1 MYIYNITLS
10 IDKSIHNEWLQWIAS
25 HINEVLATGKFSEA
39 RLTQVLVDEEDGA
52 TTYSIQYR
60 AKTREDLDEYYRLF
74 ADKLRAEGLKKFGDK
89 MLAFRTE
96 LKMIKEF
103 YPKGAANSEKNQI

>member
-10 IDKSIHNEWLQWIAS
+10 IDKSIHNEWLQWIEP

-39 RLTQVLVDEEDGA
+39 RLTKVLVNDANEEN
-52 TTYSIQYR
+52 TYSIQYR
-60 AKTREDLDEYYRLF
+60 AKTRKDLDDYYLVF
-74 ADKLRAEGLKKFGDK
+74 ADKLRTDGMQKFGNK

-96 LKMIKEF
+96 LRMIKEF
-103 YPKGAANSEKNQI
+103 YPKEK

>member
-10 IDKSIHNEWLQWIAS
+10 IDKSIHDEWLKWIKS
-25 HINEVLATGKFSEA
+25 HIQDVLATGKFSEA

-52 TTYSIQYR
+52 TTYSIQFR
-60 AKTREDLDEYYRLF
+60 AKSREDLDAYYKDF
-74 ADKLRAEGLKKFGDK
+74 ADKLRREGLLKFGNK

-96 LKMIKEF
+96 LKMIEEF
-103 YPKGAANSEKNQI
+103 YPKNN

>member
-10 IDKSIHNEWLQWIAS
+10 IDKSIHDEWLNWIES
-25 HINEVLATGKFSEA
+25 HIQDVLATGKFSEA

-52 TTYSIQYR
+52 TTYSIQFR
-60 AKTREDLDEYYRLF
+60 AKSREDLDAYYKDF
-74 ADKLRAEGLKKFGDK
+74 AKKLRSEGLLKFGNK

-96 LKMIKEF
+96 LKMIQEF
-103 YPKGAANSEKNQI
+103 YPKDN

>member
-1 MYIYNITLS
+1 MYIYNITLN
-10 IDKSIHNEWLQWIAS
+10 IDKSIHNKWLQWIES

-39 RLTQVLVDEEDGA
+39 RLTQVLVNEEDGA

-60 AKTREDLDEYYRLF
+60 AKTRKDLDKYYQDD
-74 ADKLRAEGLKKFGDK
+74 ADFLRAEGVKRFGDK
-89 MLAFRTE
+89 VLAFRTE

-103 YPKGAANSEKNQI
+103 YPNKNH